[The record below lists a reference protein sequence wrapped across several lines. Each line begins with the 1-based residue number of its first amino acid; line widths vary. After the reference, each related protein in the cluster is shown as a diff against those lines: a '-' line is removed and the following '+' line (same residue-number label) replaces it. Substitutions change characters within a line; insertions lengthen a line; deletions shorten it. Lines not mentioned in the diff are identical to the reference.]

1 MGCPQDLSAT
11 LPSPDGAP
19 RAHPGSPGGWRLLDS
34 QGCKGPRQRPACSGH
49 SECRVWV
56 LREDPGQEPAACQT
70 ANSPGLICP
79 MITGPP
85 VEPDVGPPE
94 RSFLEAGVAF
104 LLILLA
110 EGARRTQ
117 HRGERSKAET
127 AVSTAEAWGL
137 VLQVWT
143 AWLGPSLLRGPRDPS
158 PGHTS
163 GPAGP
168 WRVLTA
174 TLAS

>member
-1 MGCPQDLSAT
+1 MGCPRDLLAT
-11 LPSPDGAP
+11 LSSLDGAP
-19 RAHPGSPGGWRLLDS
+19 RADPGSLGGWRLLDS
-34 QGCKGPRQRPACSGH
+34 QGRKGPRQRPACSRR
-49 SECRVWV
+49 SECRVWA
-56 LREDPGQEPAACQT
+56 LRGDPGQEPAACQT
-70 ANSPGLICP
+70 TNGPGLISP

-85 VEPDVGPPE
+85 MEPDTGPPE
-94 RSFLEAGVAF
+94 CSFLEAGAVF
-104 LLILLA
+104 LLVLLA

-137 VLQVWT
+137 VLQVRT

-168 WRVLTA
+168 CRVLTA
-174 TLAS
+174 APAS